1 MSINHL
7 IDIDTQ
13 PKYDI
18 YVNNILSRNNIKIFN
33 RVTANRFALA
43 SVQEIAVGDSD
54 TNKYLFGS
62 NLSVSTPS
70 QPWVTLNSVSKCKMT
85 RDKLH
90 WNPETNKLRKVFN
103 FDIVCSLTVDYS
115 LRAGQTVIDLSFI
128 CAGFPN
134 FVPFTP
140 LDDRINDV
148 VFAQGNFSTYSA
160 TTPSGVSGN
169 VKCFISNIP
178 NVEGFTAVLLPIGAF
193 PTTGT
198 EPISCQFSCSLMD
211 SEELD
216 LNVLPT

>member
-1 MSINHL
+1 MSLNHL
-7 IDIDTQ
+7 IDFDTQ

-33 RVTANRFALA
+33 RLTANYFALS
-43 SVQEIAVGDSD
+43 SVQEIAVADGDA
-54 TNKYLFGS
+54 NKYLFGS

-70 QPWVTLNSVSKCKMT
+70 QPWVTLNGVSTCKMT

-103 FDIVCSLTVDYS
+103 FDINCSLTVDYS
-115 LRAGQTVIDLSFI
+115 LRAGETAINLDFV
-128 CAGFPN
+128 CAGFPA

-148 VFAQGNFSTYSA
+148 VFSQGSFYTYSA
-160 TTPSGVSGN
+160 TTPSGVSGQI
-169 VKCFISNIP
+169 KCFITNSP
-178 NVEGFTAVLLPIGAF
+178 NVEGFTVVLLPVNTL

-198 EPISCQFSCSLMD
+198 DSISCQFSCSVVD

-216 LNVLPT
+216 LNVPPL

>member
-18 YVNNILSRNNIKIFN
+18 YVNNILSTNNIRSVD
-33 RVTANRFALA
+33 RVIANNFALV
-43 SVQEIAVGDSD
+43 SVQEICVGGSD
-54 TNKYLFGS
+54 ANKYLFGS

-70 QPWVTLNSVSKCKMT
+70 QPWVTLNSVSTCKMT

-103 FDIVCSLTVDYS
+103 FDIVCSLAVDYS
-115 LRAGQTVIDLSFI
+115 LRAGQTFIDLSFI
-128 CAGFPN
+128 CAGFPD

-140 LDDRINDV
+140 LNNRINDV

-169 VKCFISNIP
+169 VKCFISNVP
-178 NVEGFTAVLLPIGAF
+178 NEEGFTAVLLPINTL

-198 EPISCQFSCSLMD
+198 ESIACQFSCSVMD

-216 LNVLPT
+216 LAVPPF